1 MKLLI
6 ASLILFTASVS
17 AFAHETERC
26 WGGPYWNLMDKSQAI
41 CNWKGGEFEQQ
52 NGLSCNVKW
61 HNDPNVCW
69 NDCID
74 ANGALKARQRVDMT
88 SDCDRGS
95 VEFRKTKVTWYR

>member
-6 ASLILFTASVS
+6 ASFILVSAVS

-26 WGGPYWNLMDKSQAI
+26 WGGPYWNLMEKSQRI
-41 CNWKGGEFEQQ
+41 CNWKGGEFEQA
-52 NGLSCNVKW
+52 NGLSCNLKW

-69 NDCID
+69 NDCTD
-74 ANGALKARQRVDMT
+74 SNGALKARQRVDMT
-88 SDCDRGS
+88 SDCDWGT